1 MKIGRDKLQEY
12 LEELRKQRSV
22 RKVAAVFG
30 LTPESVSRH
39 FRALAEDDPLRIEYY
54 QLCGK
59 AGRPR
64 KYQDAREKNRECGRR
79 LRQKKR
85 DPEKSTLL
93 IGEIKKKIDRE
104 MNPVTANS
112 VRRLIKSGRLK
123 ETAAFIE
130 VNKMIG
136 IRKDLANLSVWRV
149 AYQELS
155 ELSKEQRMHLKSG
168 SRRSIKKV
176 ESI

>member
-1 MKIGRDKLQEY
+1 MKIGREQLQEY

-22 RKVAAVFG
+22 RKVAVVFG
-30 LTPESVSRH
+30 LTPESISRH

-64 KYQDAREKNRECGRR
+64 KYKDAREKNRECGKRS
-79 LRQKKR
+79 RQKKR
-85 DPEKSTLL
+85 DPETSTLL
-93 IGEIKKKIDRE
+93 IGDIKKKIDRE
-104 MNPVTANS
+104 MNPVTARS
-112 VRRLIKSGRLK
+112 IRRLIKSGRLK

-149 AYQELS
+149 AYEELCELS
-155 ELSKEQRMHLKSG
+155 QEQRMHLN
-168 SRRSIKKV
+168 SRHPRAIKKV
-176 ESI
+176 ELI